1 MASLNREKNW
11 DFDAGLLPLDFTN
24 TAEWHARSDPIENLN
39 SYADLV
45 SWSWKAGLLTEKA
58 AQSLL
63 ETAERRPQDARR
75 ALDRVIELREALYRI
90 FSHSAAGTQI
100 PNEDLASFNA
110 ALGEALHR
118 VRLDASRDGFSW
130 GWSDDNQNLE
140 AMLWPILWKSA
151 ELLTSEDLK
160 RVGEC
165 ADDRGCGYLFYDN
178 SRNHSRRWCSME
190 SCGNRAKVQ
199 RQYTRSK
206 TQDGSADGG

>member
-1 MASLNREKNW
+1 MAGLNREKIW
-11 DFDAGLLPLDFTN
+11 DFDAGLLPLDFAN
-24 TAEWHARSDPIENLN
+24 TAEWHARSDPIEKLN
-39 SYADLV
+39 SYDDLV
-45 SWSWKAGLLTEKA
+45 SWSWKAGLLTEEA
-58 AQSLL
+58 AQVLL
-63 ETAERRPQDARR
+63 EAAERRPQDARR

-90 FSHSAAGTQI
+90 FSHRTAGSQI
-100 PNEDLASFNA
+100 PKEDLALFNT
-110 ALGEALHR
+110 ALGEALRR
-118 VRLDASRDGFSW
+118 VRLDTSRDGFSW
-130 GWSDDNQNLE
+130 SWSDEDQNLE

-151 ELLTSEDLK
+151 ELLTSDDLK

-199 RQYTRSK
+199 RHYKRSK

>member
-1 MASLNREKNW
+1 MPSVQN
-11 DFDAGLLPLDFTN
+11 AGGSFVFECFPGFAICVVVLSSSATLFVVR
-24 TAEWHARSDPIENLN
+24 RSSIPTD
-39 SYADLV
+39 STV
-45 SWSWKAGLLTEKA
+45 TSCTSW
-58 AQSLL
+58 
-63 ETAERRPQDARR
+63 RPQDARR

-199 RQYTRSK
+199 RHYQRSK
-206 TQDGSADGG
+206 TQDENLDGG

>member
-11 DFDAGLLPLDFTN
+11 DFDAGLLPLDFAN
-24 TAEWHARSDPIENLN
+24 TAEWHARSDPLEKLN

-45 SWSWKAGLLTEKA
+45 NWSWKAGLLTEEA
-58 AQSLL
+58 ALGLL
-63 ETAERRPQDARR
+63 EAAERRPQDTHR
-75 ALDRVIELREALYRI
+75 ALERVIELREALYHI
-90 FSHSAAGTQI
+90 FSHRAAGTRI
-100 PNEDLASFNA
+100 PDEDLALFNA

-118 VRLDASRDGFSW
+118 VRLDASPDGFSW
-130 GWSDDNQNLE
+130 GWSDEDQNLE
-140 AMLWPILWKSA
+140 AMLWPILRKSA
-151 ELLTSEDLK
+151 ELLTSDDLK

-199 RQYTRSK
+199 RHYQRSK
-206 TQDGSADGG
+206 AQEETDDGG